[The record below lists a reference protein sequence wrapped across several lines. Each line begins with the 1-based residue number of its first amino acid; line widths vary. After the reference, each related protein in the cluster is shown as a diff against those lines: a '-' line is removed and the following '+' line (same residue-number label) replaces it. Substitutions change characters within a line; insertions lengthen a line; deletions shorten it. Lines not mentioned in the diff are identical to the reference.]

1 MNMHMVI
8 TARNRILLD
17 CFFSTQEKFMKEMF
31 DEKHHLTYSKLEDVN
46 KEKIKNLCLLEGI
59 QRVDILLNLNEAKT
73 LLKFNYNNIYD

>member
-1 MNMHMVI
+1 
-8 TARNRILLD
+8 
-17 CFFSTQEKFMKEMF
+17 MKEMF